1 MTKTANCA
9 FDFNGLVRPFIQR
22 PPFFSLFELSKNE
35 DLRLLEY
42 SSTSRESMVFAPSDH
57 YRACIFAADF
67 LKQLFGR

>member
-9 FDFNGLVRPFIQR
+9 FDFNGLVQPFIQC
-22 PPFFSLFELSKNE
+22 PPFSLLLKLSENE

-42 SSTSRESMVFAPSDH
+42 SSTSRDSMVFAPFDH
-57 YRACIFAADF
+57 YRARIFADF